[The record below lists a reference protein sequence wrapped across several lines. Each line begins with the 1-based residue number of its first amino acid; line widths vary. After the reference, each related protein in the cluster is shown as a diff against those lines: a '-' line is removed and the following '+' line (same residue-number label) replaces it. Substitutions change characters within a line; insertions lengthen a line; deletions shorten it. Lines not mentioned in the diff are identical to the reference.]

1 MKTPLLPHHLRHLR
15 KEMALQTLENY
26 NAQMVE
32 MVKDLEL
39 KQDENH
45 GIVKLRLKTLVEIEA
60 QHHLPSL
67 PVPFHALFFLFVAEG
82 RTINTKE
89 ESPSE
94 SQASISMKKNYIGV

>member
-1 MKTPLLPHHLRHLR
+1 M
-15 KEMALQTLENY
+15 QTLENY
-26 NAQMVE
+26 NAQKVE
-32 MVKDLEL
+32 MVEELEL

-60 QHHLPSL
+60 QHHLPFL

-94 SQASISMKKNYIGV
+94 SQHKRSRTTINHNHEDLHLRLMNDYF